1 MAVDDHGLEVLK
13 KAGEQVTPGSPAN
26 YYIKVGV
33 LGTVTVAGAAP
44 PSPSGIALARHDYTV
59 PVTTGAYTQLIAST
73 TATISQIFIFDSS
86 GQTLVLALGA
96 AASEVDK
103 LYIIPGGNGLVPI
116 NIPSGSRVS
125 IRAISGNATVGEI
138 SVSFLG

>member
-13 KAGEQVTPGSPAN
+13 KAGEQVVPGSPAD

-33 LGTVTVAGAAP
+33 LGTVTVVGTAA

-59 PVTTGAYTQLIAST
+59 PVTTLAYTQLIAST
-73 TATISQIFIFDSS
+73 TATISQLYIFDSS

-103 LYIIPGGNGLVPI
+103 LYIIPGGNGLVPL

-125 IRAISGNATVGEI
+125 IKAVSADAIAGEI